1 MTESMQTSPCMGLVL
16 PGGGARAGYQVG
28 VLRAIADLL
37 PARAPN
43 PFPII
48 AGTSAGAINAAE
60 LAIHAERFRIA
71 TLNLE
76 RVWRN
81 FQVDQV
87 FRADTVSMLRSGTK
101 WFLAVATAGWLRSP
115 PKSLFDN
122 QPLRELLAANFD
134 FHGITRSLDSGH
146 LQALAIAAAS
156 YSSKRSITFFEALPD
171 RAAWQR
177 LHRGGVSCKISLDHL
192 MASSAV
198 PFLFPS
204 VALGDEF
211 FGDGSMR
218 QATPFSAAINLGAD
232 RLFVIGTRNEGRA
245 DRRVKPRNPSFGQI
259 FGYMLDALF
268 SDGLYSD
275 LERIEQLNDV
285 LKKTGPVQLEG
296 KTLRKVELLAILPS
310 QDLSE
315 IARRHVDC
323 LPRSLRTLMRT
334 MGAMNPGGSELASYL
349 MFQGDYARELIT
361 LGYNDAM
368 TRSEEIVAF
377 LEGGSNEEN
386 RAQAQERGK
395 ADAIGERRED
405 HAAGERRIDA

>member
-1 MTESMQTSPCMGLVL
+1 MAESMQTSQCMGLVL

-60 LAIHAERFRIA
+60 LAIHAERFRLA

-81 FQVDQV
+81 FQVEQV
-87 FRADTVSMLRSGTK
+87 FRADTWSMFRGGAN
-101 WFLAVATAGWLRSP
+101 WFLAMISAGWLRPP

-134 FHGITRSLDSGH
+134 FHGITRSIDSGH
-146 LQALAIAAAS
+146 LKALAIAAAS
-156 YSSKRSITFFEALPD
+156 YSSKRSITFFESLPD

-177 LHRGGVSCKISLDHL
+177 VHRGGVSCKITLDHL
-192 MASSAV
+192 MASAAV

-204 VALGDEF
+204 VPLNDEF

-218 QATPFSAAINLGAD
+218 QATPFSAAINLGAE
-232 RLFVIGTRNEGRA
+232 RLLVIGTRNEGRA

-268 SDGLYSD
+268 SDGLHSD
-275 LERIEQLNDV
+275 LERLEQLNEV
-285 LKKTGPVQLEG
+285 LRKTGPVNLEG
-296 KTLRKVELLAILPS
+296 KVLREVDLLAILPS

-315 IARRHVDC
+315 LARRHVDC

-334 MGAMNPGGSELASYL
+334 MGAMNPGGSELMSYL
-349 MFQGDYARELIT
+349 MFQGEYARDLIA
-361 LGYNDAM
+361 LGYSDAM
-368 TRSEEIVAF
+368 SRSEEIIAF
-377 LEGGSNEEN
+377 LEGGSSEEY
-386 RAQAQERGK
+386 RAQPQERGE
-395 ADAIGERRED
+395 ADAVGERSEN
-405 HAAGERRIDA
+405 HAAG